1 MNNGTAGRHQPGL
14 APAPV
19 CVGIGVAH
27 ETLEICISSLSVI
40 FGYRNETF
48 GIESLADGIVA
59 WAPALIVLESAG
71 GAEHEVACALQAL
84 RLPLAIVKP
93 QQARDWLPDSVT
105 LPLDG
110 KGARAS
116 LLASLADALNRHP
129 SGGRLVEP
137 LSDPQLGH
145 VQALVQRRRQLARM
159 QIAEYQLLTLCHGS
173 VRNGIVQTIAFLKHQ
188 IAVVDRHCAR
198 HVNTQRDAFARLL
211 AHEVRPGRV
220 ARHVQV
226 GAFIRNWRAK

>member
-1 MNNGTAGRHQPGL
+1 MNNGTAGRHRRGL

-19 CVGIGVAH
+19 CVGIGVTH
-27 ETLEICISSLSVI
+27 DTLEICISSLSVI

-110 KGARAS
+110 KGARARV
-116 LLASLADALNRHP
+116 LAALADALNRHP

>member
-110 KGARAS
+110 KGARARV
-116 LLASLADALNRHP
+116 LAALADALNRHP

>member
-1 MNNGTAGRHQPGL
+1 MNNGTAGRHRRGL

-19 CVGIGVAH
+19 CVGIGVTH
-27 ETLEICISSLSVI
+27 DTLEMCISSMSVI

-93 QQARDWLPDSVT
+93 QQARDWLPDSAT

-116 LLASLADALNRHP
+116 LLAALADVLNRHP

>member
-1 MNNGTAGRHQPGL
+1 M
-14 APAPV
+14 
-19 CVGIGVAH
+19 GIGVTH
-27 ETLEICISSLSVI
+27 DTLEMCISSMSVI

-48 GIESLADGIVA
+48 GIESMADGIVA
-59 WAPALIVLESAG
+59 WAPAFIVLESAG

-110 KGARAS
+110 KGARARV
-116 LLASLADALNRHP
+116 LAALADALNRHP

>member
-1 MNNGTAGRHQPGL
+1 MNNGTAGRHRRGP

-93 QQARDWLPDSVT
+93 HQARDWLADSAA
-105 LPLDG
+105 LPIDG
-110 KGARAS
+110 KGARAR
-116 LLASLADALNRHP
+116 LLAALADALYRHP
-129 SGGRLVEP
+129 SCGRLVEP

-220 ARHVQV
+220 ARH
-226 GAFIRNWRAK
+226 G

>member
-1 MNNGTAGRHQPGL
+1 MNDAMADRGRMGLQPES
-14 APAPV
+14 V
-19 CVGIGVAH
+19 CVGIGVTH
-27 ETLEICISSLSVI
+27 ETLEMCISSLSVI

-48 GIESLADGIVA
+48 GIESLAEAIAA

-84 RLPLAIVKP
+84 RLPLAIVKTH
-93 QQARDWLPDSVT
+93 QARDWLPDSAT

-110 KGARAS
+110 KGARAR
-116 LLASLADALNRHP
+116 LLAALADALDRHP
-129 SGGRLVEP
+129 SSGRLVEP
-137 LSDPQLGH
+137 LSDPQLAH

-159 QIAEYQLLTLCHGS
+159 HIAEYQLLTLCHAS

-188 IAVVDRHCAR
+188 IAVIDRHCAR
-198 HVNTQRDAFARLL
+198 HVDMQRVEFARLL

>member
-1 MNNGTAGRHQPGL
+1 
-14 APAPV
+14 
-19 CVGIGVAH
+19 
-27 ETLEICISSLSVI
+27 
-40 FGYRNETF
+40 
-48 GIESLADGIVA
+48 
-59 WAPALIVLESAG
+59 
-71 GAEHEVACALQAL
+71 
-84 RLPLAIVKP
+84 
-93 QQARDWLPDSVT
+93 
-105 LPLDG
+105 
-110 KGARAS
+110 
-116 LLASLADALNRHP
+116 
-129 SGGRLVEP
+129 
-137 LSDPQLGH
+137 
-145 VQALVQRRRQLARM
+145 M